1 MVELTEG
8 QRNSI
13 DEIMDNFD
21 FSRVKKTMDALEWEW
36 YGIGIPTESE
46 IRSEARRLL
55 KDCLKRRC
63 GYLSTGGF
71 TVEYKSYPR
80 ELALRFEI
88 DENRTYIKW

>member
-1 MVELTEG
+1 MIELTEG

-36 YGIGIPTESE
+36 VGIGIPTEGE
-46 IRSEARRLL
+46 IRSKARRML
-55 KDCLKRRC
+55 KDCMMHRC

-71 TVEYKSYPR
+71 TVEYKSYTS
-80 ELALRFEI
+80 EISLRFEI
-88 DENRTYIKW
+88 EETDSIIK

>member
-1 MVELTEG
+1 MVELTEE

-36 YGIGIPTESE
+36 YGTGIPTESE

-71 TVEYKSYPR
+71 TVEYKSCTS
-80 ELALRFEI
+80 ELSLRFEI
-88 DENRTYIKW
+88 GETDSIVK